1 MASWMR
7 ARICWSPPDALGHPA
22 IPAGPRYSTAAR
34 FDSIRER
41 WPHEAWS
48 IVVEFMNTPDERRC
62 LDARVRLLNPE
73 GPKDLLTS
81 GSQFDLF
88 EGARLVARGTVIG
101 PEP

>member
-1 MASWMR
+1 MASSMR
-7 ARICWSPPDALGHPA
+7 ARICWVSPDEGGRST
-22 IPAGPRYSTAAR
+22 IPPGPTYSTAAR
-34 FDSIRER
+34 FERLRER

-48 IVVEFMNTPDERRC
+48 IVAEFLGSPDENGC

-73 GPKDLLTS
+73 GPADLLTV

-88 EGARLVARGTVIG
+88 EGARLVARGTVTE